1 LGKREIV
8 AAKDAGWQFLG
19 RAKVI
24 LSTLLHLY
32 CVAANPEIG
41 SNDGVVSSFTFC
53 VLGVYRCGDRYA
65 ANERISNACFV

>member
-32 CVAANPEIG
+32 PLNME
-41 SNDGVVSSFTFC
+41 GVFGRLVTLILIPIWFILGLVISFI
-53 VLGVYRCGDRYA
+53 VP
-65 ANERISNACFV
+65 I